1 MPGVQ
6 LIAIS
11 TLILILLPIIVLE
24 WEQRNVPN
32 WLYLLLGA
40 AGIAFTLTSRG
51 LGTAIAS
58 LAAGIAILL
67 LLAGGIAYMRRSW
80 KLRLL
85 SGGQIKL
92 LAAGA
97 AWLGPSGAVLMLSLV
112 ILLFVISVVFL
123 RIRKKAV
130 LRPDSEAIAAI
141 AILIVQVHQG
151 LAT

>member
-1 MPGVQ
+1 MTGVQ

-11 TLILILLPIIVLE
+11 TLILILLPIIVLA

-51 LGTAIAS
+51 LGGAIVS

-67 LLAGGIAYMRRSW
+67 LLAGAIAYMRRTC

-92 LAAGA
+92 MAAGA
-97 AWLGPSGAVLMLSLV
+97 AWLGPVGAVLMLSLA
-112 ILLFVISVVFL
+112 ILLFVISVIFL

>member
-1 MPGVQ
+1 MTGVQ

-11 TLILILLPIIVLE
+11 TLILILLPIIVLA

-32 WLYLLLGA
+32 WLYLLLGT

-51 LGTAIAS
+51 LGGAIVS

-67 LLAGGIAYMRRSW
+67 LLAGAIAYMRRTC

-92 LAAGA
+92 MAAGA
-97 AWLGPSGAVLMLSLV
+97 AWLGPVGAVLMLSLA
-112 ILLFVISVVFL
+112 ILLFVISVIFL

>member
-51 LGTAIAS
+51 LGGAIVS

-67 LLAGGIAYMRRSW
+67 LLASAIAYMRRTW

-92 LAAGA
+92 MAAGA
-97 AWLGPSGAVLMLSLV
+97 AWLGPVGAGLMLSLA
-112 ILLFVISVVFL
+112 ILLFVISVIFL

>member
-1 MPGVQ
+1 MTGVQ

-51 LGTAIAS
+51 LGGAIVS

-67 LLAGGIAYMRRSW
+67 LLAGAIAYMRRTW

-92 LAAGA
+92 MAAGA
-97 AWLGPSGAVLMLSLV
+97 AWLGPVGAVLMLSLA
-112 ILLFVISVVFL
+112 ILLFVISVIFL